1 MKKPTKKTTK
11 TAKTTSKTSEPIKDT
26 SPRVP
31 QREKIDYTLN
41 LRGLDWT
48 EKQKAFIELATHKD
62 TKIVF
67 LSGPAG
73 TSKAQPLDAQILT
86 PEGWELMEN
95 IKEGDYV
102 YGSNGKPT
110 KVLSIHPQGLQD
122 IYKVLFSDGTSTE
135 CTKDHLW
142 KTRTYNERSYM
153 HGFNSRNARRIKTNK
168 SEYKHKDSEFIDRCN
183 NGAIRSLEEIMS
195 TLLVGNGKKLH
206 RNHTIPL
213 ISGPL
218 QFEERPHIISP
229 YTMGILLGDGCLRY
243 QVMFTTADEEILD
256 RVTKEA
262 PASIKVTKAHNIDY
276 RFIGT
281 DHAKNPFL
289 EEIRR
294 MNLAGTYSDTK
305 FIPHEYLFDSAANR
319 LELLKGLMDS
329 DGFVAKRVRSTKTNA
344 VGFGTASK
352 QLAEG
357 VRFLVESL
365 GGVATLKKYKTKFTH
380 KGECKQ
386 GKDTYQ
392 LVLNIPV
399 NPFYLTRKSSMFKER
414 VKYFPARYIA
424 NVEYVGQKPAQCILV
439 EDPEHLYLTN
449 NCIVTHNTVLAVYSA
464 LLLLNQKKVSDLI
477 YVRTIVESASIS
489 LGSLPGTVESKVEH
503 FISVLNDKLEELLP
517 TGDIKKLLADERVKG
532 IPVNYLRGA
541 SYNAKAVII
550 DEAQNATFSEITT
563 ALTRIGKFTKYF
575 VLGDPMQ
582 TDLRH
587 KEQSGFKP
595 MFDIFNTEQARAEG
609 IYCVEFGK
617 EDIMRSEILKFIVE
631 QIENYKYQNIK

>member
-67 LSGPAG
+67 LSGLAG
-73 TSKAQPLDAQILT
+73 TSK
-86 PEGWELMEN
+86 
-95 IKEGDYV
+95 
-102 YGSNGKPT
+102 S
-110 KVLSIHPQGLQD
+110 
-122 IYKVLFSDGTSTE
+122 
-135 CTKDHLW
+135 
-142 KTRTYNERSYM
+142 
-153 HGFNSRNARRIKTNK
+153 
-168 SEYKHKDSEFIDRCN
+168 
-183 NGAIRSLEEIMS
+183 
-195 TLLVGNGKKLH
+195 
-206 RNHTIPL
+206 
-213 ISGPL
+213 
-218 QFEERPHIISP
+218 
-229 YTMGILLGDGCLRY
+229 
-243 QVMFTTADEEILD
+243 
-256 RVTKEA
+256 
-262 PASIKVTKAHNIDY
+262 
-276 RFIGT
+276 
-281 DHAKNPFL
+281 
-289 EEIRR
+289 
-294 MNLAGTYSDTK
+294 
-305 FIPHEYLFDSAANR
+305 
-319 LELLKGLMDS
+319 
-329 DGFVAKRVRSTKTNA
+329 
-344 VGFGTASK
+344 
-352 QLAEG
+352 
-357 VRFLVESL
+357 
-365 GGVATLKKYKTKFTH
+365 
-380 KGECKQ
+380 
-386 GKDTYQ
+386 
-392 LVLNIPV
+392 
-399 NPFYLTRKSSMFKER
+399 
-414 VKYFPARYIA
+414 
-424 NVEYVGQKPAQCILV
+424 
-439 EDPEHLYLTN
+439 
-449 NCIVTHNTVLAVYSA
+449 VLAVYCA
-464 LLLLNQKKVSDLI
+464 LLLLNQKRVSDLI
-477 YVRTIVESASIS
+477 YIRTIVESASIS

-503 FISVLNDKLEELLP
+503 FISVLNDKLEELLS